1 MKHDDAVALIADAV
15 GGHNGIWVDLG
26 AGGGT
31 FTRALGELLGAGSRI
46 YAVDRDAD
54 AVAALSTWA
63 KAHAPHV
70 TAMAADLSRALDLD
84 ALVGM
89 PLDGILVANALHF
102 VRDADEVLARLVGS
116 LRPGGR
122 LVLVEYDRCEASRW
136 VPYPI
141 PISRLPS
148 LAAAA
153 GLSPFTV
160 TASRPSMYQGV
171 LYAAFARRTGL
182 HDDGDTAGSKN

>member
-15 GGHNGIWVDLG
+15 GGHDGSWIDLG

-31 FTRALGELLGAGSRI
+31 FTRALVDLLDVGSRI
-46 YAVDRDAD
+46 YALDRDAD

-63 KAHAPHV
+63 RAHAPHV
-70 TAMAADLSRALDLD
+70 TAMTADLSRALDLE
-84 ALVGM
+84 ALIGAS
-89 PLDGILVANALHF
+89 LDGILIANALHF
-102 VRDADEVLARLVGS
+102 IRDADEVLARLAAS

-122 LVLVEYDRCEASRW
+122 LVLVEYDRREASRW
-136 VPYPI
+136 VPYPV

-160 TASRPSMYQGV
+160 TASQPSMYQGV
-171 LYAAFARRTGL
+171 LYAAFARRSGL
-182 HDDGDTAGSKN
+182 HSNVTLQN

>member
-1 MKHDDAVALIADAV
+1 MQHVDAVALIADAV
-15 GGHNGIWVDLG
+15 AGHNGVWVDLG

-31 FTRALGELLGAGSRI
+31 FTRALAEILGPESRI

-63 KAHAPHV
+63 AAHAPAV
-70 TAMAADLSRALDLD
+70 TALGADLSRALDLD
-84 ALVGM
+84 ALIGSPIDGM
-89 PLDGILVANALHF
+89 LIANALHF
-102 VRDADEVLARLVGS
+102 IRDADDVLARLARS

-122 LVLVEYDRCEASRW
+122 VVLVEYDRRESTRW
-136 VPYPI
+136 VPYPV
-141 PISRLPS
+141 PISRLPA

-171 LYAAFARRTGL
+171 LYAARADRL
-182 HDDGDTAGSKN
+182 L

>member
-1 MKHDDAVALIADAV
+1 MKHEDAVALIADAV
-15 GGHNGIWVDLG
+15 GGHDGTWVDLG

-31 FTRALGELLGAGSRI
+31 FTRALAELLGAGGRV
-46 YAVDRDAD
+46 YAVDRDPD
-54 AVAALSTWA
+54 AVAALGTWA
-63 KAHAPHV
+63 KAHAPSV
-70 TAMAADLSRALDLD
+70 TALGADLSRALDLE
-84 ALVGM
+84 ALIGEPV
-89 PLDGILVANALHF
+89 DGILIANALHF
-102 VRDADEVLARLVGS
+102 IRDADDVLARFVKS

-122 LVLVEYDRCEASRW
+122 LVLVEYDRREASRW

-141 PISRLPS
+141 PISRLPA

-171 LYAAFARRTGL
+171 LYAACAARPGHHDTGE
-182 HDDGDTAGSKN
+182 TAESGN

>member
-15 GGHNGIWVDLG
+15 SGQGGIWVDLG
-26 AGGGT
+26 AGSGT
-31 FTRALGELLGAGSRI
+31 FTRALASLLAPESRI
-46 YAVDRDAD
+46 YAVDRDAG
-54 AVAALSTWA
+54 AVAALSEWA
-63 KAHAPHV
+63 TSQAPQV
-70 TAMAADLSRALDLD
+70 VPMTADLSRALDLE
-84 ALVGM
+84 ALVGS
-89 PLDGILVANALHF
+89 PLDGILIANALHF
-102 VRDADEVLARLVGS
+102 IRDGDATLARFAGS

-122 LVLVEYDRCEASRW
+122 LVVVEYDRREASRW
-136 VPYPI
+136 VPFPV

-171 LYAAFARRTGL
+171 MYAAYAQRR
-182 HDDGDTAGSKN
+182 DGFVTPTS